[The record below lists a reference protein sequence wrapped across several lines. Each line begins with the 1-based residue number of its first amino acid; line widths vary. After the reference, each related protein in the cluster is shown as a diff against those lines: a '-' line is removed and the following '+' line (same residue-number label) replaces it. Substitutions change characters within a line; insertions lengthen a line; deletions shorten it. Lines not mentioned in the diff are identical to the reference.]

1 MELKTH
7 LSEKQILLSTKLRSK
22 LIFTHKICNFLFNK
36 YRFPWSRKIGRI
48 ISKVILPKLT
58 GTIICPTIFNFD
70 LCISENDGSEYYYLG
85 FYEIGTLDIMRNCLK
100 AGDVFVDIGS
110 SVGLMSITASFVV
123 GEKGKVLSFEP
134 DTKRYS
140 DLLNSIS
147 TNKRTNIKTYN
158 FGLGSEKKSI
168 KLYKD
173 RCSPSMIKGN
183 NNAFSEI
190 VEIRTI
196 DEVLKIEKVCK
207 VDFVKIDVEGFE
219 IEVLK
224 GAKHLLSQ
232 SNAPM
237 LCIECSR
244 ITNKNSI
251 NFPEAIF
258 DFIKNINNYSVYQL
272 TKTSSTI
279 SKLKLISDKKSL
291 HKHDNCYCFL
301 NKHLK
306 ILPTSLFIKKYVEG
320 TK

>member
-1 MELKTH
+1 MELKIP
-7 LSEKQILLSTKLRSK
+7 LSEKQTLLSPKLRSR
-22 LIFTHKICNFLFNK
+22 LIFTHKICNLLFNK
-36 YRFPWSRKIGRI
+36 HRFPGSRRICRLVSKI
-48 ISKVILPKLT
+48 ILPKLA
-58 GTIICPTIFNFD
+58 GTVICPTIFNFD
-70 LCISENDGSEYYYLG
+70 LCISENNGGEYYYLG
-85 FYEIGTLDIMRNCLK
+85 FYEVGTLDVMRNCLK

-147 TNKRTNIKTYN
+147 INKRMNIKTYN

-173 RCSPSMIKGN
+173 RCSPSMIKGKDD
-183 NNAFSEI
+183 ALSEI
-190 VEIRTI
+190 VEIRTL

-219 IEVLK
+219 MEVLK
-224 GAKHLLSQ
+224 GSKHLLSQ

-244 ITNKNSI
+244 GTNKNV
-251 NFPEAIF
+251 NLPETIF

-279 SKLKLISDKKSL
+279 SQLELISDKKSL
-291 HKHDNCYCFL
+291 HKNDNIYCFL

-306 ILPTSLFIKKYVEG
+306 ILPASLFIKK
-320 TK
+320 